1 MTNDVFQWI
10 LYSFE
15 DIALLA
21 RRTAFTAFGLPV
33 SLFEVWASL
42 FVLSVLFTVVFVS
55 RSVSGGESENLAES
69 EFSSSV
75 SSNSWGGGR
84 SERIKHTKSFGASS
98 SSSHSKSKR
107 SGWSINFRL

>member
-10 LYSFE
+10 LYRFE
-15 DIALLA
+15 DIAVLA

-55 RSVSGGESENLAES
+55 RSVSGGETENLAS
-69 EFSSSV
+69 DSFS
-75 SSNSWGGGR
+75 GGA
-84 SERIKHTKSFGASS
+84 SERIKKTKL
-98 SSSHSKSKR
+98 KR
-107 SGWSINFRL
+107 SSWSINFRL